1 MHPKYHLDFLMIQKI
16 MDRKNMVVLRDNPLK
31 EKGKSWKIL
40 LMINP
45 NNLVSTTIQAN
56 MIQPQV

>member
-1 MHPKYHLDFLMIQKI
+1 MIQKI

-31 EKGKSWKIL
+31 EKGKNWKIL

-45 NNLVSTTIQAN
+45 NNLVSTTIQVN

>member
-31 EKGKSWKIL
+31 EKGKNWKIL

-45 NNLVSTTIQAN
+45 NNLVSTTIQVN